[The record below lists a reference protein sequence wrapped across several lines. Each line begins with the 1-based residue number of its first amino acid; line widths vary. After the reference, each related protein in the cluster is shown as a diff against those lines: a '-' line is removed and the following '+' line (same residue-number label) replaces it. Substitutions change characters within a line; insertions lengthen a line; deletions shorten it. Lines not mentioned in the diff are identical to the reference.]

1 MADLKS
7 QITERLKSVMRERD
21 MDTVAVIRS
30 VQAAIKQIEV
40 DTREE
45 LDDARVLAVLEKQI
59 KQRKESIAAFTG
71 AGRDDL
77 AAKEQFEIGVISQ
90 FLPSALSNE
99 ELDQLIAQE
108 INAQGATTIRDMGKV
123 MNSLRP
129 KIAGRADAAA
139 VSAKIKAKLS

>member
-1 MADLKS
+1 MSDLKS

-21 MDTVAVIRS
+21 MDTIAVIRS

-40 DTREE
+40 DTREA
-45 LDDARVLAVLEKQI
+45 LDDTRVLAVLEKQI

-90 FLPSALSNE
+90 FLPSALSDE

-139 VSAKIKAKLS
+139 VSAIIKARLS

>member
-1 MADLKS
+1 MSALKS
-7 QITERLKSVMRERD
+7 QITEAVKVSMRERD
-21 MDTVAVIRS
+21 MATVTVMRS

-59 KQRKESIAAFTG
+59 KQRKESISAFLG

-90 FLPSALSNE
+90 FLPTALSGP
-99 ELDQLIAQE
+99 ELDSLIENE
-108 INAQGATTIRDMGKV
+108 ISEQGATTIRDMGKV
-123 MNSLRP
+123 MNALRP
-129 KIAGRADAAA
+129 KIAGRADASV
-139 VSAKIKAKLS
+139 VSSKIKSRLS

>member
-1 MADLKS
+1 MSGLKS
-7 QITERLKSVMRERD
+7 QITEALKVSMRERD
-21 MDTVAVIRS
+21 MATVTVMRS

-59 KQRKESIAAFTG
+59 KQRKESISAFLG

-90 FLPSALSNE
+90 FLPTALSGP
-99 ELDQLIAQE
+99 ELDSLIENE
-108 INAQGATTIRDMGKV
+108 ISEQGATTIRDMGKV
-123 MNSLRP
+123 MNALRP
-129 KIAGRADAAA
+129 KIAGRADASV
-139 VSAKIKAKLS
+139 VSSKIKSRLS